1 MEKKL
6 KYKVL
11 AVDDET
17 GIISFLYDFFKKT
30 NFKFL
35 KAASARSALKIA
47 RKESPNIVLLDIKLG
62 WGRDG
67 LHVLKGIKTMLPDTK
82 VIMMTSNQD
91 EDTIEKAFSLGADD
105 YVIKPFSLKHL
116 DKIVTLKILDLQIK
130 ALGEY
135 AETLHT

>member
-11 AVDDET
+11 AVDDEA
-17 GIISFLYDFFKKT
+17 GITSFLYDFFKKT
-30 NFKFL
+30 KFKFL
-35 KAASARSALKIA
+35 EASSARGALKLA
-47 RKESPNIVLLDIKLG
+47 RKERPDIVLLDIKLG

-67 LHVLKGIKTMLPDTK
+67 LHVLKGIKAMLPETK
-82 VIMMTSNQD
+82 VIMMTSSQD
-91 EDTIEKAFSLGADD
+91 EDTVEKAFSLGADD

-130 ALGEY
+130 ALGDY
-135 AETLHT
+135 AKTLQT